1 MTATENYASE
11 KTVTTDSKGLIIRAY
26 KQRWLILIIY
36 ILYATLSTLQ
46 WVQYSIITD
55 VIMKY
60 YSVSASDVNWTSMIF
75 SLMWPVLVFPTS
87 FIIDRMVCI
96 YLLEELNILFTTR
109 KIRMFE

>member
-1 MTATENYASE
+1 MTISDTHISE
-11 KTVTTDSKGLIIRAY
+11 KPVATDSKGQFIIKAY
-26 KQRWLILIIY
+26 KKRWLILIIY
-36 ILYATLSTLQ
+36 IAYATLSTMQ

-87 FIIDRMVCI
+87 FVIDRMVRI
-96 YLLEELNILFTTR
+96 VLTQLLLLI
-109 KIRMFE
+109 